1 MKILVC
7 DDEKIITEQVERI
20 ILERFPGYSVSC
32 AHNTEAV
39 VGLCSSECFDVVFL
53 DIVLKDE
60 NGIDIGLYLSRKMP
74 DAKIIFISGYQ
85 DRVSEI
91 FFSLSPFGF
100 VDKPINPDVLC
111 KYLELARDEK
121 EKLEAYFTYTE
132 KGQERKL
139 RYRDICYVES
149 SREKMLVNTA
159 DSCFHVWKK
168 ISEVESDFPDYFV
181 RCHKSYLVNMRYVVG
196 IEKQAF
202 RLMNGKEIGISR
214 SKKNETEIN
223 YFRFKGGIV

>member
-7 DDEKIITEQVERI
+7 DDEKIITEQIEKI

-32 AHNTEAV
+32 TYSMEAALE
-39 VGLCSSECFDVVFL
+39 LCSSDCFDVVFL
-53 DIVLKDE
+53 DIVLEDE

-74 DAKIIFISGYQ
+74 DSKIIFISGYQ
-85 DRVSEI
+85 DKVSEI

-100 VDKPINPDVLC
+100 IDKPINPDMLC
-111 KYLELARDEK
+111 KYLARAMDEK

-139 RYRDICYVES
+139 RYSDICYVES
-149 SREKMLVNTA
+149 SREKILVNTT
-159 DSCFHVWKK
+159 DSSFHVWKK
-168 ISEVESDFPDYFV
+168 ISEVEDKFPDYFV

-196 IEKQAF
+196 VEKQAF

-214 SKKNETEIN
+214 SKKNETEMK
-223 YFRFKGGIV
+223 YFKFKGGFI